1 MVIPKLRFD
10 YRFFFALFIDKM
22 QLSTRWDKTQMRL
35 TFWGLR
41 VLFWLGRAPDM
52 TVLVQIVE

>member
-1 MVIPKLRFD
+1 MK
-10 YRFFFALFIDKM
+10 
-22 QLSTRWDKTQMRL
+22 L

-52 TVLVQIVE
+52 TVVVQMVE